1 MILNRRLLQ
10 EHLLE
15 NSVASDGLPGY
26 QATWLPIVSQCVE
39 KATYGLPIV
48 GSSLELNDNSCLKK
62 NCLVDHN
69 LKALNS
75 DLIYQIEVMNELKM
89 YWAETKIHD
98 WCLEY

>member
-1 MILNRRLLQ
+1 MSYR
-10 EHLLE
+10 
-15 NSVASDGLPGY
+15 
-26 QATWLPIVSQCVE
+26 ATKLPIVSQCVK

-48 GSSLELNDNSCLKK
+48 GSPLEFNDNSCLKN

-75 DLIYQIEVMNELKM
+75 DLINQIEVMNVLKM

-98 WCLEY
+98 WCQEY